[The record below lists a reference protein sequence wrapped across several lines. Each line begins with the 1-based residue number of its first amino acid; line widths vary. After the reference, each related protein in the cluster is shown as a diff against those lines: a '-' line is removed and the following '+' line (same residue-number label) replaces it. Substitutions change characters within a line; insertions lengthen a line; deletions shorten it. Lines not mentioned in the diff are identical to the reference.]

1 MLGLRNSLCSR
12 ATRYGR
18 RNARLSRR
26 DATFSFVEPKN
37 GNPARADAFQLRK
50 RMIHPFLKMNDFGNF
65 GHQHFLE
72 MLHKI
77 WQHFCMFIL
86 KKSNDF
92 FANILRSGQ
101 PTSEARSGGQRQL
114 HNCGARTD
122 SGAAK
127 STPTRNAC
135 AETLD
140 FENICFVCVNCLM
153 F

>member
-1 MLGLRNSLCSR
+1 
-12 ATRYGR
+12 
-18 RNARLSRR
+18 
-26 DATFSFVEPKN
+26 
-37 GNPARADAFQLRK
+37 
-50 RMIHPFLKMNDFGNF
+50 MIHPFLKMNDFGNF

-101 PTSEARSGGQRQL
+101 PTSEARSGSQRQL

-140 FENICFVCVNCLM
+140 FENICLVCVNFLTRLKKIAILAFRVKTESYSCCEVGFLAQ
-153 F
+153 FFTCPPG